1 MFNYISFCFSFM
13 QKFFGDNYYREE
25 DDEKPQFDEDFEGED
40 LFFIF
45 NCCKEILSFYFKSC
59 VSWLIV
65 FLGIEVSED

>member
-1 MFNYISFCFSFM
+1 M

-40 LFFIF
+40 LFLFP
-45 NCCKEILSFYFKSC
+45 EILSFYFKSC

-65 FLGIEVSED
+65 FLRVEVAED